1 MRTSRTSRTSSYPS
15 VSPTHHAPVSSTQ
28 HAPVSPAPPPPAAPT
43 PHVPAAPAPRTPAAP
58 APYAPVAPARPASRA
73 PRASASP
80 APHVPYPPLDL
91 LEARARAL
99 AAAAP
104 GVIRLRVAG
113 TSRAGRPLW
122 LLSAG
127 HGERQLLTVAG
138 AHANEPVGGA
148 SALRLARLL
157 AHRPALLDRL
167 DCTWH
172 LLLCLDPD
180 GARLAHGWQPEE
192 PAPSLEECHLRCY
205 RPAFDRQPESL
216 PAPGDDRP
224 PLPESATLLRLLD
237 DLRPVVQFTLHGI
250 EVGGAFTMLTRRVP
264 GAASAFRATA
274 ARLGVPLDH
283 HPCDGPDWQLDP
295 PGVLHLPADRAADPD
310 DAGERDPSG
319 YVAGS
324 TWLHPRRHGTLTALV
339 EAPAWAVPAVS
350 DARPAADPRGEV
362 VRLTGMLLR
371 RTRLLTDLLAGA
383 PDADVPEGLAPLR
396 DAARE
401 LLAIA
406 PAVVTTWTAEEHAGS
421 RGHFATLGVAARRIP
436 LRAAAMMRRAL
447 APTAPRTADA
457 LAGLVREWCAEM
469 TRTYRPLWIPVSA
482 QTGLH
487 VRTMLDVA
495 TRLCTTRDT

>member
-1 MRTSRTSRTSSYPS
+1 M
-15 VSPTHHAPVSSTQ
+15 
-28 HAPVSPAPPPPAAPT
+28 
-43 PHVPAAPAPRTPAAP
+43 
-58 APYAPVAPARPASRA
+58 
-73 PRASASP
+73 ASP
-80 APHVPYPPLDL
+80 APRVPPYPPLDL

-99 AAAAP
+99 VAAAP

-167 DCTWH
+167 GCTWH
-172 LLLCLDPD
+172 FLLCLDPD
-180 GARLAHGWQPEE
+180 GARLAHGWQPEG
-192 PAPSLEECHLRCY
+192 PAPSLEECHLRFY

-216 PAPGDDRP
+216 PAPGDDRA

-250 EVGGAFTMLTRRVP
+250 EVGGAFAMLTRRVP

-295 PGVLHLPADRAADPD
+295 PGVLHLPAGRAADPD

-362 VRLTGMLLR
+362 ARLTGMLLR

-383 PDADVPEGLAPLR
+383 QDTDVPDGLAPLR

-406 PAVVTTWTAEEHAGS
+406 PAVVTTWTAEEHTGS
-421 RGHFATLGVAARRIP
+421 RGHFTTLGVAARRIP

-457 LAGLVREWCAEM
+457 LGALVREWCAEM
-469 TRTYRPLWIPVSA
+469 TRTYRPLWIPVPA

-495 TRLCTTRDT
+495 TRLCTARDS